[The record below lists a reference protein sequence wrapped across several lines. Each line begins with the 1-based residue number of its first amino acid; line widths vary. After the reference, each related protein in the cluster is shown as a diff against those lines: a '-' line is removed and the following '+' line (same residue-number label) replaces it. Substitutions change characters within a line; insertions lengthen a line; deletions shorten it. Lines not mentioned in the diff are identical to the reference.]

1 MKKHWMTATALGAL
15 VALSLA
21 ACGSSDGD
29 DSGTSSSA
37 EATATAT
44 DATSTTE
51 TGLTQSGADAD
62 IAALESITWS
72 GEGTDTA
79 LEFESP
85 LTVTNSA
92 TLVKSEGDG
101 DAIEADDNVTVSYT
115 ITSGTDGSAIYS
127 TYDADSP
134 ETFQVVDGA
143 IDPALYGVL
152 VGGNV
157 GATLLYATLDTS
169 ATVEEGEEAPA
180 IFMALTVTGR
190 SEVLERAEGTA
201 VEPADGLPAVTLADD
216 GAPSIDFTGADK
228 SSELV
233 VQTLIEGDG
242 AEVTEGQS
250 ITANYT
256 GWIWDGEQFDS
267 SWEAGAPLSISLA
280 PGSVIDG
287 WTEGLVGQKVGS
299 QVLLVIPPELGYG
312 KDGSGDTIPGN
323 STLVFVVDILA
334 AS

>member
-1 MKKHWMTATALGAL
+1 VKKHWMTATALGAF
-15 VALSLA
+15 VALSLT
-21 ACGSSDGD
+21 ACGSSGSD
-29 DSGTSSSA
+29 DSASSSA

-44 DATSTTE
+44 DAASTTE
-51 TGLTQSGADAD
+51 TGLTQSGSDAD
-62 IAALESITWS
+62 IAVLESIAWT
-72 GEGTDTA
+72 GEGADTA

-92 TLVKSEGDG
+92 TLVKSAGDG
-101 DAIEADDNVTVSYT
+101 DAIAANDNVTLSYN

-134 ETFQVVDGA
+134 ETFQLVDGA

-152 VGGNV
+152 VGSKV
-157 GATLLYATLDTS
+157 GTTLLYATLDTS

-180 IFMALTVTGR
+180 IYMALTVTDR

-201 VEPADGLPAVTLADD
+201 VEPADGLPTVTLADD
-216 GAPSIDFTGADK
+216 GAPSVDITGADK
-228 SSELV
+228 PSELV

-242 AEVTEGQS
+242 GEVTEGQS

-256 GWIWDGEQFDS
+256 GWIWDGEKFDS
-267 SWEAGAPLSISLA
+267 SWDAGTPLSISLA
-280 PGSVIDG
+280 EGSVIDG
-287 WTEGLVGQKVGS
+287 WTQGLVGQKVGS

-312 KDGSGDTIPGN
+312 EEGSGDTIPGD

-334 AS
+334 AA